1 MKKLTR
7 KQQIRFSIFGGV
19 AIFLIII
26 FVAFRSNQEDKEESA
41 ESKYQ
46 VVTLQKPESLGFKGT
61 VQPQITENF
70 YFDQLLGKISQL
82 SVADGQ
88 SIKARDV
95 IAIYQDSKAQD
106 QVQEQMQSLDKYN
119 TAVSNANANLV
130 TAQQKQQDL
139 QNRLNQAKSDLK
151 NVNTDSADG
160 AAQKQELLAKVDSLQ
175 QALDAQDDA
184 INQAKQALE
193 TSRSDLS
200 SANKAIKQAEEKVTA
215 TVTANFDGTV
225 YVNEKGKTDSSTPY
239 ATVVSPMT
247 VIKGTVTEYDYK
259 KLSREQ
265 KVTIQANS
273 DKKEVDGTIIAINQ
287 LPDTAA
293 TTTGESA
300 TNANT
305 NTSSIA
311 NYSFTVIPTEK
322 LQYGYNVQ
330 IFLPQDQ
337 LQLPKSAVIKE
348 KGNTFVFIYKSG
360 KVHKQKVVLKEENGT
375 YLVESGVKVSDKI
388 ISNPDKDFKDGQEVA
403 VEE

>member
-1 MKKLTR
+1 LKKLTR
-7 KQQIRFSIFGGV
+7 KQQIRFSIFGGI

-26 FVAFRSNQEDKEESA
+26 FVAFRSSQKDKEESV

-46 VVTLQKPESLGFKGT
+46 VVTLQKLDPLGFKGT
-61 VQPQITENF
+61 VQPQITDNH
-70 YFDQLLGKISQL
+70 YFDQSLGKISQL

-88 SIKARDV
+88 SIKANDV

-119 TAVSNANANLV
+119 TAVSNANASLV

-160 AAQKQELLAKVDSLQ
+160 AAYKQELLTKVDSLQ

-184 INQAKQALE
+184 VNQAKQALE

-215 TVTANFDGTV
+215 TVTANFDGIV

-239 ATVVSPMT
+239 ATLVSPMT
-247 VIKGTVTEYDYK
+247 VIKGTVTEYDYE

-273 DKKEVDGTIIAINQ
+273 DKKKVDGTIIAINQ
-287 LPDTAA
+287 LPDTA
-293 TTTGESA
+293 TTTSEASSTSTSA
-300 TNANT
+300 
-305 NTSSIA
+305 SSIA

-348 KGNTFVFIYKSG
+348 KSNTFVFVYKSG
-360 KVHKQKVVLKEENGT
+360 KVRKQRIVLKEENGT
-375 YLVESGVKVSDKI
+375 YLVESGVKVNDKI
-388 ISNPDKDFKDGQEVA
+388 ISNPDKDFKDGQKVA